1 MIKWCV
7 RHKCPFPW
15 EFKYYYVHFPYRS
28 NPDHESCLHGILSSI
43 NSDQKAFYFSWLS
56 KFCCSI
62 TIFFLTW
69 TGADADVFIHVM
81 IVRLFIGKYLCKLFA
96 LSIFFA
102 IVAISNL
109 LEFNFISAFQLPCCT
124 AFVSTEWPLSLELP
138 RELAEHPPII
148 LCPIRFYPHFHLSGP
163 SYTSCML
170 WYMVWKEVKLCES
183 FLVLCVGVQHRNWNL
198 SLKLLSPLPLPPLC
212 LPLPSIPFHP
222 LSRRAWPASTYLLSP
237 SVFLFLYY
245 SLNSHPHAL
254 NKLYYILKKKKK
266 KEFSV

>member
-1 MIKWCV
+1 MWKDLPCLWMRRLHIVKLAILPTEIYIFNAFLTQVPDSELQTRVIKWMPFPV
-7 RHKCPFPW
+7 RIQVLPCPFSLPFW
-15 EFKYYYVHFPYRS
+15 SRI
-28 NPDHESCLHGILSSI
+28 HESHLHGILSSI

-56 KFCCSI
+56 KFCCAI
-62 TIFFLTW
+62 TVFLLTW

-81 IVRLFIGKYLCKLFA
+81 VVRLFVGKYLCKLFA

-102 IVAISNL
+102 IVAMTNL

-170 WYMVWKEVKLCES
+170 WYMVWKEAKLCES
-183 FLVLCVGVQHRNWNL
+183 FLVLCVGVQHK
-198 SLKLLSPLPLPPLC
+198 KL
-212 LPLPSIPFHP
+212 
-222 LSRRAWPASTYLLSP
+222 
-237 SVFLFLYY
+237 
-245 SLNSHPHAL
+245 
-254 NKLYYILKKKKK
+254 
-266 KEFSV
+266 EFIS